1 MKNKNDVVLPAR
13 ALAAYEAYAKFGNSK
28 RVDSIEI
35 LHMGI

>member
-1 MKNKNDVVLPAR
+1 MKNKNDVVLP